1 MRVMSADQGE
11 RTIAQNRRAR
21 HDYHLSDNVEA
32 GMVLTGSEIKSLRA
46 GAASINEAYAM
57 IRGNEVW
64 LVGATIEP
72 YAQAGMRNHD
82 RLRDRKLLL
91 HRREIDKLRQRV
103 EQKGFTLVPLRIY
116 LKQGRAKIELAL
128 GRGKDVGDKREAVK
142 ARDAKRDMDRAMK
155 ERH

>member
-1 MRVMSADQGE
+1 MRVSDGE

-21 HDYHLSDNVEA
+21 HDYHLEDNVEA

-57 IRGNEVW
+57 IRGSEVW

-91 HRREIDKLRQRV
+91 HRREIDKLRARV
-103 EQKGFTLVPLRIY
+103 EQKGYTLVPLRIY
-116 LKQGRAKIELAL
+116 LKDGRAKMELAL
-128 GRGKDVGDKREAVK
+128 GRGKDVLDKRETVK
-142 ARDAKRDMDRAMK
+142 AREAKRDMERALK
-155 ERH
+155 ERR

>member
-1 MRVMSADQGE
+1 MSGEGE

-32 GMVLTGSEIKSLRA
+32 GIALTGSEIKSLRA
-46 GAASINEAYAM
+46 GAASISEAYAM
-57 IRGNEVW
+57 VRGGEVW

-72 YAQAGMRNHD
+72 YPQAGMRNHD

-91 HRREIDKLRQRV
+91 HRREIDKLRARV

-116 LKQGRAKIELAL
+116 LRNGRAKVELAL
-128 GRGKDVGDKREAVK
+128 GRGKDALDKRDTVK
-142 ARDAKRDMDRAMK
+142 AREARRDMDRALK
-155 ERH
+155 EQR

>member
-1 MRVMSADQGE
+1 MSDGE

-21 HDYHLSDNVEA
+21 HDFHLEDFLEA

-46 GAASINEAYAM
+46 GAASISEAYAM
-57 IRGNEVW
+57 IRGGELW

-91 HRREIDKLRQRV
+91 HRREIDRLRARV
-103 EQKGFTLVPLRIY
+103 EQKGYTLVPVRIY
-116 LKQGRAKIELAL
+116 LKDGRAKLELAL
-128 GRGKDVGDKREAVK
+128 GRGKNVVDKRETAK
-142 ARDAKRDMDRAMK
+142 ARDARREMDRALK
-155 ERH
+155 ERG

>member
-1 MRVMSADQGE
+1 MRVSDGE

-21 HDYHLSDNVEA
+21 HDYHLEDNVEA

-57 IRGNEVW
+57 IRGSEVW

-91 HRREIDKLRQRV
+91 HRREIDKLRARV
-103 EQKGFTLVPLRIY
+103 EQKGYTLVPLRIY
-116 LKQGRAKIELAL
+116 LKDGRAKMELAL
-128 GRGKDVGDKREAVK
+128 GRGKDVLDKRETVK
-142 ARDAKRDMDRAMK
+142 ARESKRDMERALK
-155 ERH
+155 ERR